1 MNPNKQSA
9 CHVMSKYA
17 ITRAGRISGCN
28 MHVARVRMAR
38 RRCTSVHGSAG
49 AFTKRRQPVRFVIT
63 ACRRADGACV
73 RVPAP
78 RPSPE
83 TRRYQEIV
91 GWVSRLW
98 LRSGKIRIGRDGDFF
113 PDF

>member
-17 ITRAGRISGCN
+17 ITRAGRDQRVQHACG
-28 MHVARVRMAR
+28 AREDGASPLHIGPRLHR
-38 RRCTSVHGSAG
+38 
-49 AFTKRRQPVRFVIT
+49 AFTKRRQPVRFVRT

-73 RVPAP
+73 RVPAL

-83 TRRYQEIV
+83 TRRYQEVV
-91 GWVSRLW
+91 GWVSQLR
-98 LRSGKIRIGRDGDFF
+98 LRSGEDSDRPGW
-113 PDF
+113 

>member
-1 MNPNKQSA
+1 MNPNKQLA
-9 CHVMSKYA
+9 CHVK
-17 ITRAGRISGCN
+17 IRNHKGRWISGCN
-28 MHVARVRMAR
+28 LHVARVRMAS

-49 AFTKRRQPVRFVIT
+49 AFTRRRQPVRFVRT

-78 RPSPE
+78 RPNPE

-98 LRSGKIRIGRDGDFF
+98 FRSGEDSDRPGW
-113 PDF
+113 

>member
-9 CHVMSKYA
+9 CQVMSKYA
-17 ITRAGRISGCN
+17 ITSAG
-28 MHVARVRMAR
+28 
-38 RRCTSVHGSAG
+38 GSAG
-49 AFTKRRQPVRFVIT
+49 ATCMWRACEGGASPLHIGPRLRRAFTKRRQPVRFVRT
-63 ACRRADGACV
+63 ACRHTDGACV

-91 GWVSRLW
+91 GWVSWLW
-98 LRSGKIRIGRDGDFF
+98 LRSGEDSDRPGW
-113 PDF
+113 